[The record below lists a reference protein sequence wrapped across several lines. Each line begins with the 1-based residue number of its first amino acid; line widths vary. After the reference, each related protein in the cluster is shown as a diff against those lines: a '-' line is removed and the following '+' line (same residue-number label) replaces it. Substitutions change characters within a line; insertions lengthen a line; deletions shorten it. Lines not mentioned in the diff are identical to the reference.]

1 MIPIV
6 VFLLAGSFMANE
18 TLWAEIDIMNE
29 ELTSPETK
37 NEELEALFEQAVK
50 MALSPEL
57 SHEFESIREDAFN
70 TGDFTTA
77 DSFIERAAPG
87 ITVLMLGESNA
98 IGVNVLHFLGMA
110 EPGTTEYEFFDLATD
125 GFYANG
131 SIGTAD
137 LPVWMERDGSS
148 AQAVMLPDIA
158 RAYAGIWEGLGA
170 GFHGYFL
177 DVARETITLL
187 GGDPDI
193 ETI

>member
-1 MIPIV
+1 MMPIIAV
-6 VFLLAGSFMANE
+6 LLAGSFLANE
-18 TLWAEIDIMNE
+18 TLWTEIDALNRK
-29 ELTSPETK
+29 LKSPET
-37 NEELEALFEQAVK
+37 ESAELERLFEQAVET
-50 MALSPEL
+50 ALSPEF
-57 SHEFESIREDAFN
+57 SAEFESIREDAFN

-110 EPGTTEYEFFDLATD
+110 DPGTTEYEFFDLATD
-125 GFYANG
+125 GFYAMG

-158 RAYAGIWEGLGA
+158 GAYAGIWEGLGA

-177 DVARETITLL
+177 EVARETITLL